1 MNSNYSFIIICF
13 CLATGFS
20 CQSQPTEIGPV
31 NTKIE
36 YERVVDGLN
45 NPWGMAFL
53 PGGDILV
60 TEKKGEIKI
69 IRNGKLLD
77 EPIDGVP
84 DVYLR
89 GQGGLMD
96 IELHPQYDQNG
107 WVYLSY
113 SSSEGSGSGGNTTI
127 ARFNFDGKRLTNKEI
142 LYKATPNTT
151 SSVHFGSRLEF
162 DRDGYLFFSIG
173 DRGNRDVNPQDI
185 TRDNGKIYR
194 ILDDG
199 SIPEDNP
206 FINKSGAKHAIY
218 SYGHRNTQGLAM
230 EPSTGK
236 IWSHEHGP
244 RGGDEVNLIQP
255 GRNYGWPIISHGI
268 NYDGTVF
275 AEATAKEG
283 MEQPVIYWVPSI
295 APCGMT
301 FVSGNKYPGCD
312 GDIIIGSLK
321 FGYLIH
327 ATVEGNKIISQEKI
341 AEGIGR
347 VRNVEQGP
355 DGYLYVGVEGKGIY
369 KLIMIQ

>member
-142 LYKATPNTT
+142 LYRATPNTT
-151 SSVHFGSRLEF
+151 AGVHFGSRLEF

-185 TRDNGKIYR
+185 SRDNGKIYR

-199 SIPEDNP
+199 SIPDDNP
-206 FINKSGAKHAIY
+206 FIDKSGAKGAIY

-230 EPSTGK
+230 DPSTGK

-301 FVSGNKYPGCD
+301 FVSGNKYPGWD

-369 KLIMIQ
+369 KLIMK